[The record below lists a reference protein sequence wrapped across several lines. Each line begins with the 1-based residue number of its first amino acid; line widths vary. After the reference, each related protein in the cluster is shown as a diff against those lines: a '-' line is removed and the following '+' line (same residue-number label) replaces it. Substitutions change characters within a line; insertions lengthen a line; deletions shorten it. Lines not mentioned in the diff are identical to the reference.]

1 MAIKN
6 QKPPIKETVGAQYL
20 CFATATTDGTFTAT
34 YETDVEKTEVVKS
47 VTVKENSES
56 TPISA
61 SGKLYRTESL
71 TSSTEISVEVVAFMA
86 STLAQMRGDK
96 VDETTGLLL
105 GGGDGNR
112 PYFAYGKVVILS
124 DGNYAYDWY
133 PKCQLTA
140 NSDDIKTK
148 EDKFSEQ
155 NDTLTI
161 SAMPFNDNNDIVVR
175 ISSNIKIP
183 TGLTEDKFFS
193 KPVLSVDDLKK
204 VLAATVSSNPVSAG

>member
-1 MAIKN
+1 MTIEN
-6 QKPPIKETVGAQYL
+6 RRPPIKETVGAQYV
-20 CFATATTDGTFTAT
+20 CFATKSDDGTFTST
-34 YETDVEKTEVVKS
+34 YDAEVEKTEVVKS

-56 TPISA
+56 TPVMA
-61 SGKLYRTESL
+61 SGKAYLTDSS

-86 STLAQMRGDK
+86 ATLAKMRGDK

-105 GGGDGNR
+105 SGGNGKR
-112 PYFAYGKVVILS
+112 PFFAYGKVVKLS
-124 DGNYAYDWY
+124 DENYAYDWY

-161 SAMPFNDNNDIVVR
+161 SAMPFNDSDDIVVR

-183 TGLTEDKFFS
+183 EGLTEEKFFS
-193 KPVLSVDDLKK
+193 KPILSIDDFKK
-204 VLAATVSSNPVSAG
+204 AIAATVTNNPVSAG